1 MSTVMGQIASVSVEI
16 GGKEITF
23 ETGKLAKQADGAVVM
38 RSGDTMVLATA
49 VGRPEAREGADFF
62 PLTIDVEERAYAAG
76 KIPGGFFKREGRA
89 TERATLTAR
98 MIDRPIRPLWPK
110 GFRNEVQV
118 ICTVLSAD
126 LVTPH
131 DILCINGASAALM
144 ISPLPFFGPVGAVR
158 VGRIDGEFVL
168 NPTHEQNFEETSLD
182 LIVVGT
188 KDGLTMVEAGADE
201 VPEDVLLEALDLAHQ
216 EIRKLC
222 EAQEDL
228 RRQVGK
234 AKWLDQELT
243 AELEESQG
251 HAVWESLQ
259 AKGLR
264 EGSAIIEELEDEL
277 APELSMDST
286 EEDIT
291 RRMQVRASLAAVLE
305 KQRLA
310 AVEGPVR
317 EQFGDDLRGLTEA
330 EQDSKELKSA
340 KRHLLFERIV
350 ESVELPFPVGPATVD
365 GEGPVVKD
373 SVTKSYVKKAAEAIY
388 KDLVRKKIAIDKRRP
403 DGRGT
408 DEIRPIENEVTVS
421 PRAHGS
427 ALFQRG
433 QTQILTLCTLGTA
446 KEGQRI
452 DDLSLETDR
461 RYMHHYNFPP
471 YSVGETG
478 FMRGPKRRDIGH
490 GALAQR
496 ALEAMIPPAED
507 FPYTIRLVSETLES
521 NGSSSMGSVCGST
534 LALMDAG
541 VPIKAPVS
549 GIAMGLVKEG
559 DDYVI
564 LTDIQG
570 AEDHL
575 GDMDFKVA
583 GTKDGITALQMDI
596 KITGVTQEI
605 MRGALDQAKQAR
617 IFILDRMLEAL
628 PEARTELAPHAPR
641 ISSIQIN
648 PDFIGMV
655 IGKGGETIRSLE
667 SEYDVQIDIEEDGTI
682 LVYATEGTKADA
694 AIAAIAA
701 LTKEPEVGDTFTGK
715 VVKTTQ
721 FGAFVEL
728 KKGTDGL
735 LHVSNVGP
743 GRVAHIEDVMQ
754 RGDIVDV
761 LVQEVDKA
769 RGRIGLKLVHKH
781 EDGRLVEPE
790 ELIERAKSAPPRP
803 PEEERPAPR
812 RRPWP
817 QPRPAPRL
825 GSDPRGRREP
835 PPQFLALSDGRR
847 NGVAVGVADQPLA
860 VGDRDRLGAAV
871 DAELR
876 EDPLNVCCDRL
887 LADHELGGD
896 LPLALAA
903 REQHEHLALARRQN
917 RRRTRSLVPHR
928 AKPVAWLS
936 PQERPDAIGQLLGV
950 ERLQDVVVRSDQK
963 TSDPI
968 EGFRARPRHEHDRD
982 GFAVGVAQLS
992 ADLVAGH
999 PRQVDVQNHE
1009 RRSHCAR
1016 HVERVVA
1023 TRRLVHG
1030 AVDSQQRFDDE
1041 RAAAVV
1047 IVDDQHRAAA
1057 TRSAFQ
1063 LLLVVP
1069 QVRG

>member
-1 MSTVMGQIASVSVEI
+1 MSIATEQIASVTVEI
-16 GGKEITF
+16 GGKEMVF
-23 ETGKLAKQADGAVVM
+23 ETGKLAKQADGAVVV
-38 RSGDTMVLATA
+38 RSGETMVLATA
-49 VGRPEAREGADFF
+49 VGRTEAREGADFF

-76 KIPGGFFKREGRA
+76 KIPGGFFKREGKA

-126 LVTPH
+126 MVIPH

-144 ISPLPFFGPVGAVR
+144 LSPLPFFGPVGAVR
-158 VGRIDGEFVL
+158 VGRINDEWVF
-168 NPTHEQNFEETSLD
+168 NPTHQENYEVSSLD

-201 VPEDVLLEALDLAHQ
+201 IPDELLLEALELAHA

-222 EAQEDL
+222 DAQEEL
-228 RRQVGK
+228 RAQAGK
-234 AKWLDQELT
+234 AKWLDNELT
-243 AELEESQG
+243 AEIESTHG
-251 HAVWESLQ
+251 HTIWERIQ
-259 AKGLR
+259 ADGLR
-264 EGSAIIEELEDEL
+264 EGAAVTDEL
-277 APELSMDST
+277 LTEIAGATSMDST
-286 EEDIT
+286 ESDIERQLQT
-291 RRMQVRASLAAVLE
+291 RASLAMLLE
-305 KQRLA
+305 KQRLV

-317 EQFGDDLRGLTEA
+317 EQFESDLRALTDA

-350 ESVELPFPVGPATVD
+350 DGVELPFPVGPATTD
-365 GEGPVVKD
+365 GDAPQVKD
-373 SVTKSYVKKAAEAIY
+373 SLTKGYVKKAAEAIY
-388 KDLVRKKIAIDKRRP
+388 KDLVRKKIAVDKRRP

-408 DEIRPIENEVTVS
+408 EEVRQVDCEVTVS

-427 ALFQRG
+427 GLFQRG
-433 QTQILTLCTLGTA
+433 QTQVLSLLTLGTA

-461 RYMHHYNFPP
+461 RFMHHYNFPP

-496 ALEAMIPPAED
+496 ALEAILPAAED
-507 FPYTIRLVSETLES
+507 FPYTIRIVSETLES

-541 VPIKAPVS
+541 VPITAPVS

-583 GTKDGITALQMDI
+583 GTRDGITALQMDI

-605 MRGALDQAKQAR
+605 MRNALEQAKRAR
-617 IFILDRMLEAL
+617 NSILDTMLEAI
-628 PEARTELAPHAPR
+628 PESREQLADHAPR
-641 ISSIQIN
+641 ISSVQIN
-648 PDFIGMV
+648 PEFIGMV

-667 SEYDVQIDIEEDGTI
+667 ADYDVQIDIEEDGTI
-682 LVYATEGTKADA
+682 LVYATEGTKGDA
-694 AIAAIAA
+694 AISAITA

-743 GRVAHIEDVMQ
+743 GRVAHIEDVMS

-761 LVQEVDKA
+761 IVQEVDKA
-769 RGRIGLKLVHKH
+769 RGRIGLKLVNKH
-781 EDGRLVEPE
+781 EDGKMVSPE

-803 PEEERPAPR
+803 PEEDRPR
-812 RRPWP
+812 R
-817 QPRPAPRL
+817 
-825 GSDPRGRREP
+825 DDRGR
-835 PPQFLALSDGRR
+835 G
-847 NGVAVGVADQPLA
+847 G
-860 VGDRDRLGAAV
+860 RDRG
-871 DAELR
+871 
-876 EDPLNVCCDRL
+876 P
-887 LADHELGGD
+887 
-896 LPLALAA
+896 
-903 REQHEHLALARRQN
+903 RR
-917 RRRTRSLVPHR
+917 
-928 AKPVAWLS
+928 
-936 PQERPDAIGQLLGV
+936 D
-950 ERLQDVVVRSDQK
+950 
-963 TSDPI
+963 
-968 EGFRARPRHEHDRD
+968 
-982 GFAVGVAQLS
+982 
-992 ADLVAGH
+992 
-999 PRQVDVQNHE
+999 
-1009 RRSHCAR
+1009 
-1016 HVERVVA
+1016 
-1023 TRRLVHG
+1023 
-1030 AVDSQQRFDDE
+1030 
-1041 RAAAVV
+1041 
-1047 IVDDQHRAAA
+1047 
-1057 TRSAFQ
+1057 
-1063 LLLVVP
+1063 
-1069 QVRG
+1069 